1 MDGCQGSRDRVLL
14 TRLASSSP
22 ILPPETPTADKPGL
36 IYFHRETPACI
47 ARFRRYL
54 DFESAHPPSA
64 AGKFFPYRNAPP
76 PRAFPPIIEIVSLYR
91 KRPFAG
97 NNKVISRGESPSCS
111 IIIRSLFRPISI
123 GLPGI
128 IFNPS

>member
-22 ILPPETPTADKPGL
+22 ILLPETPAADKPSL

-97 NNKVISRGESPSCS
+97 NNKVGTGREPFMLDYNS
-111 IIIRSLFRPISI
+111 IVVPTISI

>member
-22 ILPPETPTADKPGL
+22 ILLPETPAADKPSL

-54 DFESAHPPSA
+54 DFESAHT
-64 AGKFFPYRNAPP
+64 

-97 NNKVISRGESPSCS
+97 NNKVGTGREPFMLDYNS
-111 IIIRSLFRPISI
+111 IVVPTISI

-128 IFNPS
+128 IFNPG